1 MRRRRQRRYVDVL
14 VTLLQVA
21 NFKAEVAIFSNVV
34 TSEIVFQTWLCLWL
48 PGRRGL
54 HLTTLHQNDYRHKCI
69 KNFQKKV
76 EISDGLTPR

>member
-1 MRRRRQRRYVDVL
+1 MGRKTRRRRQRRDVDVL

-34 TSEIVFQTWLCLWL
+34 TSEIVFQAWLCLWL

-54 HLTTLHQNDYRHKCI
+54 HLLMLCQ
-69 KNFQKKV
+69 
-76 EISDGLTPR
+76 GAL